1 MRYTVLGLQQSKLIE
16 YDLDLIDA
24 LLIDTLMKMYSTN
37 GFEYIVENNKK
48 YIWINQTYLTE
59 YLPIIGTKKTMQRR
73 IKRLEDKGVIERKV
87 KHRKNGIKGNFSYI
101 AFTKKHKSLTEFEG
115 YLSSGVR
122 VTSQMGQG
130 LPHQRGNKDTTN
142 RDTTNKDTKHLIFFE
157 DVWKK
162 YPSKKGKGKV
172 SNTKKK
178 EIYKLGDEFKRCIDR
193 YKKYVEGERAKGFK
207 ELKYQNGS
215 TFFNS
220 GYIDYLDENYKEDKK
235 DERVGVPESESI
247 LGERE
252 EEWTP
257 WD

>member
-142 RDTTNKDTKHLIFFE
+142 RDTTNKDTKHLIFLKMYGRNIHLRKE
-157 DVWKK
+157 KEKYLILKRKK
-162 YPSKKGKGKV
+162 YT
-172 SNTKKK
+172 N
-178 EIYKLGDEFKRCIDR
+178 
-193 YKKYVEGERAKGFK
+193 
-207 ELKYQNGS
+207 
-215 TFFNS
+215 
-220 GYIDYLDENYKEDKK
+220 
-235 DERVGVPESESI
+235 
-247 LGERE
+247 
-252 EEWTP
+252 
-257 WD
+257 